1 MDQNKPIKPA
11 GFFKQGN
18 AYGKGRPKGSINKT
32 TQQAKLAISRLANH
46 GIDALREDLEKIREK
61 NPIEAAKLYI
71 RLLEFVV
78 PKQSQVDMRA
88 EIDQRIQSIVVNI
101 NQNNDKEIKQ

>member
-1 MDQNKPIKPA
+1 MENDKQIKPA

-18 AYGKGRPKGSINKT
+18 QYGKGRPKGSINRT
-32 TQQAKLAISRLANH
+32 TTQAKLAISRLANE
-46 GIDALREDLEKIREK
+46 GIDALREDLNKIRK
-61 NPIEAAKLYI
+61 TNPEAAAKLYI